1 MKKFSELKGNTK
13 DKSIKSGKQY
23 MNKARSLNME
33 VEIKN
38 EPKKI
43 LKYGNKIFNRKH

>member
-1 MKKFSELKGNTK
+1 MKKFSKLKGNTT

-38 EPKKI
+38 EPKK
-43 LKYGNKIFNRKH
+43 F